1 MYVNS
6 TNTNLDL
13 SGGVI
18 SKYLATA
25 AGPSLQDEC
34 TKKAPINPGQVAVT
48 GSGNMKCKYIF
59 HIALNTYDGPGG
71 SAEKVMW
78 VGISIRNGNKI
89 IGKCH

>member
-18 SKYLATA
+18 SKYLATV

-48 GSGNMKCKYIF
+48 GSGNIKCKYIF

-71 SAEKVMW
+71 NAEKVMW
-78 VGISIRNGNKI
+78 MDIAPGIALQ
-89 IGKCH
+89 